1 MSNYYSDP
9 TASAAIGSIDK
20 ELNRMRK
27 KAALLREQRES
38 GVPNER
44 GEAALRG
51 RYPTGLVRRQMEGI
65 LAGTI
70 VVPTEEKKRSR

>member
-27 KAALLREQRES
+27 KAAQLRKLREA
-38 GVPNER
+38 GAPNER

-51 RYPTGLVRRQMEGI
+51 RYPTGLVRRQLEGI

-70 VVPTEEKKRSR
+70 IVPKEEKKRSK

>member
-27 KAALLREQRES
+27 KAARLRKQRED
-38 GVPNER
+38 GAPNER

-51 RYPTGLVRRQMEGI
+51 RYPTGLVRRQLEGI
-65 LAGTI
+65 LDGTI
-70 VVPTEEKKRSR
+70 IVPNEEFKRSR